1 MYIFL
6 VKRQFSMSVKQISDQ
21 EILSM
26 YLNYERVE
34 KGLSLNTLESYGRDI
49 NIYVDFLN
57 RNRKSVLKA
66 SRGDIERFLNE
77 RKSHGVKTRTVARNK
92 VSVVNLYKF
101 LLMENY
107 ISKNPTDN
115 LEVIRLKRVL
125 PESLTTDEV
134 DSLLSVHNEKTDKG
148 LRDKAIFELM
158 YSCGLRVSEICSLT
172 TEDIFFEGKYLKI
185 FGKGKRERVVP
196 INDNALGILIRY
208 IKTSRVIMA
217 KGKDTKELFLNFRGD
232 KISRV
237 GIWKI
242 VKETLKKSKIDKN
255 VFPHTLRHSFATH
268 LIQHGADLR
277 AVQRMLGHSDITT
290 TEIYTHV
297 DSSHLKKQIDKHP
310 KHPKHKRQ
318 NND

>member
-1 MYIFL
+1 
-6 VKRQFSMSVKQISDQ
+6 MSVKQISDQ

-26 YLNYERVE
+26 YLNYEKVE

-49 NIYVDFLN
+49 AIYLDFLSKN
-57 RNRKSVLKA
+57 KKTILKA
-66 SRGDIERFLNE
+66 NRVDIEKFLNE
-77 RKSHGVKTRTVARNK
+77 RRDQGAKARTVARNK

-115 LEVIRLKRVL
+115 LEVIRLKRIL
-125 PESLTTDEV
+125 PESLTTNEV
-134 DSLLSVHNEKTDKG
+134 DDLLSVHNEKTDKG

-158 YSCGLRVSEICSLT
+158 YSSGLRVTELCSLKI
-172 TEDIFFEGKYLKI
+172 EDVSFEGKYLRI
-185 FGKGKRERVVP
+185 FGKGKRERIVP
-196 INDNALGILIRY
+196 INDSALDILRRY
-208 IKTSRVIMA
+208 INTSRVIMV
-217 KGKDTKELFLNFRGD
+217 KGKNTRELFLNFRGD

-242 VKETLKKSKIDKN
+242 VKETMRKSGIEKN
-255 VFPHTLRHSFATH
+255 VHPHTLRHSFATH

-297 DSSHLKKQIDKHP
+297 DASHLKKQIDKHP
-310 KHPKHKRQ
+310 KHSRHTRH
-318 NND
+318 NI

>member
-1 MYIFL
+1 
-6 VKRQFSMSVKQISDQ
+6 MSVKQISDK

-34 KGLSLNTLESYGRDI
+34 KGLSLNTLESYGRDLA
-49 NIYVDFLN
+49 IYLDFLS
-57 RNRKSVLKA
+57 RNKKSVLKV
-66 SRGDIERFLNE
+66 SRSDIEKFLDE
-77 RKSHGVKTRTVARNK
+77 RKEQGVKSRTVARNK

-101 LLMENY
+101 LVMENY
-107 ISKNPTDN
+107 ITKNPTDN
-115 LEVIRLKRVL
+115 LEIIRLKRNL
-125 PESLTTDEV
+125 PESLTSLEV
-134 DSLLSVHNEKTDKG
+134 ENLISVHNEKTDKG

-158 YSCGLRVSEICSLT
+158 YSSGLRVSEICSLKI
-172 TEDIFFEGKYLKI
+172 EDISFEGKYLRI
-185 FGKGKRERVVP
+185 FGKGKRERIVP
-196 INDNALGILIRY
+196 INDSALDILKKY
-208 IKTSRVIMA
+208 INTSRVILV
-217 KGKDTKELFLNFRGD
+217 KGKDTNELFLNFRGD

-242 VKETLKKSKIDKN
+242 VKEAMRKSGVEKN
-255 VFPHTLRHSFATH
+255 IHPHTFRHSFATH

-310 KHPKHKRQ
+310 KHPKHTRE
-318 NND
+318 NM